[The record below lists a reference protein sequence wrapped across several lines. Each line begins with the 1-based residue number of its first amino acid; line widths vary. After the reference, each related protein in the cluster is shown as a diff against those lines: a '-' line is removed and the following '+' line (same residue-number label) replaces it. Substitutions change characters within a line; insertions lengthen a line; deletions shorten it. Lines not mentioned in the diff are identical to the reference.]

1 MNVYLEYLKE
11 FLKSKIVWIQ
21 IIAIV
26 AFAFN
31 DYMLAGL
38 VRADVAGF
46 VIYCLTII
54 VQYFKPGE
62 PIVETGVQRD
72 NTFIWINVITALT
85 MIMNYFLE
93 NQLFNWFGASATKV
107 GIIVSSINM
116 LFRVFLLNQGT
127 LKTINKS
134 DYPAT

>member
-1 MNVYLEYLKE
+1 MNMYLEYLKP
-11 FLKSKIVWIQ
+11 FLKSKIIWIQ
-21 IIAIV
+21 IIAIL

-31 DYMLAGL
+31 DYMIMGL

-46 VIYCLTII
+46 IIYCLTIV

-62 PIVETGVQRD
+62 PIVETGLSRD
-72 NTFIWINVITALT
+72 NTFMWINIITAVS

-107 GIIVSSINM
+107 GIAVSTLNM

-127 LKTINKS
+127 IKTIEEKK
-134 DYPAT
+134 